1 MSKKSILIIASLS
14 GALAVILGAL
24 GAHALKNSL
33 SIDQLTSYKTGSLYH
48 LLHTVVLLG
57 IGLSS
62 DQFSASARKV
72 IAGLFISGILLFS
85 GSIYLLST
93 KELLGLEFLSF
104 LGPITPLGGL
114 TFIAGWISIAIF
126 AIKKSE

>member
-33 SIDQLTSYKTGSLYH
+33 TIDQLTSYKTGSLYH

-72 IAGLFISGILLFS
+72 IAWLFISGILLFS